1 MNKKNLNWIFVT
13 TWMILIFFFSHQ
25 PGDVSS
31 ENNKLV
37 IYLFNLLGVDLNS
50 MLGEFSD
57 FIIRKL
63 AHLTEYFILYLLIIR
78 SINYEKFKY
87 ENLYI
92 ALIYVFLY
100 AASDE
105 VHQAFIPN
113 RGPAFRDVLIDTS
126 GGLVAMF
133 VYCLCI
139 RANHKAKIK
148 H

>member
-1 MNKKNLNWIFVT
+1 MNKKYLNWVFVIS
-13 TWMILIFFFSHQ
+13 WMILIFLFSHQ
-25 PGDVSS
+25 PGDVSN

-37 IYLFNLLGVDLNS
+37 IYLFNLLGFDLDS

-78 SINYEKFKY
+78 SMNYEKFKY

-113 RGPAFRDVLIDTS
+113 RGPAFKDVLIDTS
-126 GGLVAMF
+126 GAIVALF
-133 VYCLCI
+133 AYYLCVK
-139 RANHKAKIK
+139 ANHKAKVK
-148 H
+148 P